1 MSSLLPM
8 KACFQ
13 CHKPTILCKN
23 FAHIRTMKI
32 IFKFFIRFD
41 HLGLHFTYL
50 LYLKFSVAVSS
61 VVKNQMKMISIV
73 KFFFHIDLNSNPVE
87 IFHHFSVWKTQWI
100 FHYVQC
106 NVMKKYTMNRQT
118 ASRRKKFF
126 FWYSS
131 KSVMIMIFSIFKR
144 ILISIWWVFF
154 IFVCWIPFSIYNI
167 YKL

>member
-118 ASRRKKFF
+118 ASRRKNFF
-126 FWYSS
+126 FL
-131 KSVMIMIFSIFKR
+131 IFIEKCNDYDFFHFQTNFNFHLVSFFHFRLLNSIFY
-144 ILISIWWVFF
+144 L
-154 IFVCWIPFSIYNI
+154 
-167 YKL
+167 